1 MQDLWLKLCARIGED
16 PHREGLKNTPERVKV
31 LWDHLM
37 QGYSCD
43 PEQILQSAFSIERCD
58 GIIVL
63 KDIEFYSMCEH
74 HLLPFFGHVS
84 VGYIPKDKVVGLD
97 AIAKLVEAY
106 SRRLQIQER
115 LSEEIASTFER
126 ILQPKG
132 VGVFCVAKHL
142 CMAMRGVQKQEA
154 LVKTSA
160 LKGLFK
166 SDARTRAEFM
176 QLLQS

>member
-1 MQDLWLKLCARIGED
+1 MCTCIGED
-16 PHREGLKNTPERVKV
+16 PQREGLKDTPKRVKA
-31 LWDHLM
+31 LWGHLM

-58 GIIVL
+58 GIVLL

-84 VGYIPKDKVVGLD
+84 VGYIPKDRVVGLD
-97 AIAKLVEAY
+97 AIAKLVEAF

-154 LVKTSA
+154 VVKTSA

>member
-1 MQDLWLKLCARIGED
+1 MQELWAQLCARIGED
-16 PHREGLKNTPERVKV
+16 PQREGLKNTPKRLKE

-37 QGYSCD
+37 QGYHLN
-43 PEQILQSAFSIERCD
+43 PEHILQSAFSIEACD
-58 GIIVL
+58 GIVML

-84 VGYIPKDKVVGLD
+84 VGYIPRDKVVGLD
-97 AIAKLVEAY
+97 AIAKLVEAF

>member
-1 MQDLWLKLCARIGED
+1 MRALWLELCARVGED
-16 PHREGLKNTPERVKV
+16 PQREGLKNTPKRLKE

-37 QGYSCD
+37 QGYRLN

-84 VGYIPKDKVVGLD
+84 VGYIPRDKVVGLD
-97 AIAKLVEAY
+97 AIAKLVEAF

-142 CMAMRGVQKQEA
+142 CMAMRGVQKQDT

-176 QLLQS
+176 QLLS

>member
-1 MQDLWLKLCARIGED
+1 MQDLWVQLCARVGED
-16 PHREGLKNTPERVKV
+16 PQREGLKNTPKRLKE

-37 QGYSCD
+37 QGYRLN

-84 VGYIPKDKVVGLD
+84 VGYIPRDKVVGLD
-97 AIAKLVEAY
+97 AIAKLVEAF

-142 CMAMRGVQKQEA
+142 CMAMRGVQKQDT

-176 QLLQS
+176 QLLS

>member
-1 MQDLWLKLCARIGED
+1 MCTCIGED
-16 PHREGLKNTPERVKV
+16 PQREGLKDTPKRVKA
-31 LWDHLM
+31 LWGHLM

-58 GIIVL
+58 GIVLL

-84 VGYIPKDKVVGLD
+84 VGYIPKDRVVGLD
-97 AIAKLVEAY
+97 AIAKLVEAF

-142 CMAMRGVQKQEA
+142 CMAMRGVQKQEVV
-154 LVKTSA
+154 VKTSA